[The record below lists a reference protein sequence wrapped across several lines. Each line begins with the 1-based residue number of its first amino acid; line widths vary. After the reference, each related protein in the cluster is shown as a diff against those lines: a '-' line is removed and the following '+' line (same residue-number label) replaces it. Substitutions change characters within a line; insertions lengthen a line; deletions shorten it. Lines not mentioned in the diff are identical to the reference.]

1 MASQA
6 IGLAEAVGLPCSHR
20 VARPRAPWRWL
31 PGQACPGVLELGL
44 GADSDPLTPP
54 WPDLLISC
62 GRRSV
67 SMAIAIRRR
76 SRGRTLTVH
85 IQDPRVDPRHFDL
98 VVPMAHDGLE
108 GENCVPVLTALHRI
122 TPERLE
128 EAATHFAPI
137 LLDGLAGQG
146 PRIAVLIGGSSRR
159 HRLDPETSRR
169 LAERLVAFGRRH
181 GARLMVTASRRT
193 GPENCAVLGETL
205 RAAGGYFWDG
215 HGENPYLGLLALA
228 NTVIV
233 TEDSVSM
240 VSEACATGRPVY
252 TLALPGH
259 MGRRLSAFHEGL
271 RRRGLTRPFTD
282 TLEYWRYPRIDE
294 TGRIA
299 ALVRERLAGRPDAA

>member
-6 IGLAEAVGLPCSHR
+6 IGLAEAVGLPCRHQ

-31 PGQACPGVLELGL
+31 PGQVCPGVLEHGL
-44 GADSDPLTPP
+44 SADSDPLTPP

-67 SMAIAIRRR
+67 AMAMAIRRR
-76 SRGRTLTVH
+76 SHGRTLTVH

-98 VVPMAHDGLE
+98 VVPMAHDGLA
-108 GENCVPVLTALHRI
+108 GDNVFPVLTALHRI
-122 TPERLE
+122 TRERLD
-128 EAATHFAPI
+128 EAAAHFAPT
-137 LLDGLAGQG
+137 LLDGLVGEG

-159 HRLDPETSRR
+159 HRLDTETSRH
-169 LAERLVAFGRRH
+169 LAERLVSLGRRH

-193 GPENCAVLGETL
+193 GAENCTILGDTL
-205 RAAGGYFWDG
+205 RAAGAFFWDG
-215 HGENPYLGLLALA
+215 QGENPYLGLLALA
-228 NTVIV
+228 DTVLV

-252 TLALPGH
+252 TLALPGR

-271 RRRGLTRPFTD
+271 RRRGLTRPFAD
-282 TLEYWRYPRIDE
+282 TLEHWQYPTIDE
-294 TGRIA
+294 TARIA
-299 ALVRERLAGRPDAA
+299 ALVREQLAKHPDGA